1 MAKLVP
7 DGWRE
12 LDADG
17 AGAAAERERATL
29 TLLERALPDAYT
41 VYHGVHWT
49 RLDQGFSIYGDID
62 FVIVNAAGD
71 LLAIEQR
78 SGFLEEGAHGLVT
91 RHRGRD
97 RNVAVGIARSRHAL
111 QTRLAAR
118 LEARREVHGGE
129 RTHRQADVLPGIEY
143 LLYCPDHFVRN
154 AHTAGI
160 EPARIVDAAA
170 RDTLVARIQSILPR
184 GEHAARAAEVH
195 RFLRDE
201 IKLEADVSARLGLAR
216 ERVTRVAGGLAQ
228 WARSLE
234 FTPYRLRVVGT
245 AGSGKTQLALAE
257 YRAAIDAGR
266 RPLYVCFN
274 RPLADH
280 LARIAPDGG
289 LACTFH
295 HLCERVL
302 SEHGERADY
311 TRADAFD
318 AMIARAGELDVTATL
333 RFDTVI
339 VDEGQDFSPE
349 WATQLWRHAGDDARL
364 IWLEDPMQNL
374 YARAPIDLPGWV
386 TMRARSNF
394 RSPRPV
400 VRMLQTL
407 LESVSPG
414 AEHIEAASPFDADE
428 VEFLVH
434 DAAHPLTQRVKEAIR
449 LCFAAGFRTEDVAIV
464 SWRGREQSEL
474 LRHDRLGANA
484 LRSFTGQY
492 DLLGQPEYS
501 EGDVLIE
508 SVYRFKGQSA
518 PAVILAEV
526 DFETLDERALR
537 KLFVGA
543 TRAMMKLV
551 LVLSER
557 AGRQLAERLGRAGEG
572 P

>member
-1 MAKLVP
+1 MAKVIP

-12 LDADG
+12 LA
-17 AGAAAERERATL
+17 AGEAGGAAERELATL
-29 TLLERALPDAYT
+29 ALLERGLPAAYT

-49 RLDQGFSIYGDID
+49 RLDEGGFSIYGDID
-62 FVIVNAAGD
+62 FVVVNAAGE

-78 SGFLEEGAHGLVT
+78 SGFLEEGPHGLSS
-91 RHRGRD
+91 RRRGRD
-97 RNVAVGIARSRHAL
+97 RNVAVGIARSRTAL
-111 QTRLAAR
+111 QARLAAR
-118 LEARREVHGGE
+118 LGGPAP
-129 RTHRQADVLPGIEY
+129 RIEY
-143 LLYCPDHFVRN
+143 LLYCPDYFVRQ

-160 EPARIVDAAA
+160 EPERIVDAAV
-170 RDTLVARIQSILPR
+170 RDQLIPRIRAILPP
-184 GEHAARAAEVH
+184 GEHSGHAPEVH

-201 IKLEADVSARLGLAR
+201 IKLEPDVAARLGIAR
-216 ERVTRVAGGLAQ
+216 ERITRVAGGLSQ
-228 WARSLE
+228 WARALD
-234 FTPYRLRVVGT
+234 FDPYRLRVVGT

-257 YRAAIDAGR
+257 YSAAIAAGR

-280 LARIAPDGG
+280 LAHIAPEGG

-302 SEHGERADY
+302 AAHGERPDY
-311 TRADAFD
+311 AKPDAFD
-318 AMIARAGELDVTATL
+318 ALIARAGELDVPDDL
-333 RFDTVI
+333 RFDSII
-339 VDEGQDFSPE
+339 VDEGQDFSAD
-349 WATQLWRHAGDDARL
+349 WAQQLWRHADDDARR

-374 YARAPIDLPGWV
+374 YARPPIELPGWV
-386 TMRARSNF
+386 TLRAHSNF

-400 VRMLQTL
+400 VRMLQAL
-407 LESVSPG
+407 LPA
-414 AEHIEAASPFDADE
+414 AEHIEAASPFEADE
-428 VEFLVH
+428 VELLSY
-434 DAAHPLTQRVKEAIR
+434 DAAHPLTTRVKEAIR
-449 LCFAAGFRTEDVAIV
+449 LCFAAGFHAQDVAII

-501 EGDVLIE
+501 GGEVLIE

-518 PAVILAEV
+518 PAVILAEI
-526 DFETLDERALR
+526 DFETLDERTLR

-551 LVLSER
+551 LVASER
-557 AGRQLAERLGRAGEG
+557 AAAQLRDKLGAH

>member
-1 MAKLVP
+1 MAKVIP

-12 LDADG
+12 LA
-17 AGAAAERERATL
+17 AGEAGGAAERELATL
-29 TLLERALPDAYT
+29 ALLERGLPAAYT

-49 RLDQGFSIYGDID
+49 RLDEGGFSIYGDID
-62 FVIVNAAGD
+62 FVVVNAAGE

-78 SGFLEEGAHGLVT
+78 SGFLEEGPHGLSS
-91 RHRGRD
+91 RRRGRD
-97 RNVAVGIARSRHAL
+97 RNVAVGIARSRTAL
-111 QTRLAAR
+111 QARLAAR
-118 LEARREVHGGE
+118 LGGPAP
-129 RTHRQADVLPGIEY
+129 RIEY
-143 LLYCPDHFVRN
+143 LLYCPDYFVRQ

-160 EPARIVDAAA
+160 EPERIVDAAV
-170 RDTLVARIQSILPR
+170 RDQLIPRIRAILPP
-184 GEHAARAAEVH
+184 GEHSGHAPEVH

-201 IKLEADVSARLGLAR
+201 IKLEPDVAARLGIAR
-216 ERVTRVAGGLAQ
+216 ERITRVAGGLSQ
-228 WARSLE
+228 WARALD
-234 FTPYRLRVVGT
+234 FDPYRLRVVGT

-257 YRAAIDAGR
+257 YSAAIAAGR

-280 LARIAPDGG
+280 LAHIAPEGG
-289 LACTFH
+289 MACTFH

-302 SEHGERADY
+302 AAHGERPDY
-311 TRADAFD
+311 AKPDAFD
-318 AMIARAGELDVTATL
+318 ALIARAGELEVPDDL
-333 RFDTVI
+333 RFDSII
-339 VDEGQDFSPE
+339 VDEGQDFSAD
-349 WATQLWRHAGDDARL
+349 WAQQLWRHADDDARR

-374 YARAPIDLPGWV
+374 YARPPIELPGWV
-386 TMRARSNF
+386 TLRAHSNF

-400 VRMLQTL
+400 VRMLQAL
-407 LESVSPG
+407 LPA
-414 AEHIEAASPFDADE
+414 AEHIEAASPFEADE
-428 VEFLVH
+428 VELLSY
-434 DAAHPLTQRVKEAIR
+434 DAAHPLTTRVKEAIR
-449 LCFAAGFRTEDVAIV
+449 LCFAAGFHAQDVAII

-501 EGDVLIE
+501 GGEVLIE

-518 PAVILAEV
+518 PAVILAEI
-526 DFETLDERALR
+526 DFETLDERTLR

-551 LVLSER
+551 LVASER
-557 AGRQLAERLGRAGEG
+557 AAAQLRDKLAAH

>member
-1 MAKLVP
+1 MAKVIP

-12 LDADG
+12 LA
-17 AGAAAERERATL
+17 AGEAGGAAERELATL
-29 TLLERALPDAYT
+29 ALLERGLPAAYT

-49 RLDQGFSIYGDID
+49 RLDEGGFSIYGDID
-62 FVIVNAAGD
+62 FVVVNAAGE

-78 SGFLEEGAHGLVT
+78 SGFLEEGPHGLSS
-91 RHRGRD
+91 RRRGRD
-97 RNVAVGIARSRHAL
+97 RNVAVGIARSRTAL
-111 QTRLAAR
+111 QARLAAR
-118 LEARREVHGGE
+118 LGGPAP
-129 RTHRQADVLPGIEY
+129 RIEY
-143 LLYCPDHFVRN
+143 LLYCPDYFVRQ

-160 EPARIVDAAA
+160 EPERIVDAAV
-170 RDTLVARIQSILPR
+170 RDQLIPRIRAILPP
-184 GEHAARAAEVH
+184 GEHSGHAPEVH

-201 IKLEADVSARLGLAR
+201 IKLEPDVAARLGIAR
-216 ERVTRVAGGLAQ
+216 ERITRVAGGLSQ
-228 WARSLE
+228 WARALD
-234 FTPYRLRVVGT
+234 FDPYRLRVVGT

-257 YRAAIDAGR
+257 YSAAIAAGR

-280 LARIAPDGG
+280 LAHIAPEGG
-289 LACTFH
+289 MACTFH

-302 SEHGERADY
+302 AAHGERPDY
-311 TRADAFD
+311 AKPDAFD
-318 AMIARAGELDVTATL
+318 ALIARAGELDVPDDL
-333 RFDTVI
+333 RFDSII
-339 VDEGQDFSPE
+339 VDEGQDFSAD
-349 WATQLWRHAGDDARL
+349 WAQQLWRHADDDARR

-374 YARAPIDLPGWV
+374 YARPPIELPGWV
-386 TMRARSNF
+386 TLRAHSNF

-400 VRMLQTL
+400 VRMLQAL
-407 LESVSPG
+407 LPA
-414 AEHIEAASPFDADE
+414 AEHIEAASPFEADE
-428 VEFLVH
+428 VELLSY
-434 DAAHPLTQRVKEAIR
+434 DAAHPLTTRVKEAIR
-449 LCFAAGFRTEDVAIV
+449 LCFAAGFHAQDVAII

-501 EGDVLIE
+501 GGEVLIE

-518 PAVILAEV
+518 PAVILAEI
-526 DFETLDERALR
+526 DFETLDERTLR

-551 LVLSER
+551 LVASER
-557 AGRQLAERLGRAGEG
+557 AAAQLRDKLGAH

>member
-1 MAKLVP
+1 MAKVIP

-12 LDADG
+12 LA
-17 AGAAAERERATL
+17 AGEAGGAAERELATL
-29 TLLERALPDAYT
+29 ALLERGLPAAYT

-49 RLDQGFSIYGDID
+49 RLDEGGFSIYGDID
-62 FVIVNAAGD
+62 FVVVNAAGE

-78 SGFLEEGAHGLVT
+78 SGFLEEGPHGLSS
-91 RHRGRD
+91 RWRGRD
-97 RNVAVGIARSRHAL
+97 RNVAVGIARSRTAL
-111 QTRLAAR
+111 QARLAAR
-118 LEARREVHGGE
+118 LGGPVP
-129 RTHRQADVLPGIEY
+129 RIEY
-143 LLYCPDHFVRN
+143 LLYCPDYFVRQ

-160 EPARIVDAAA
+160 EPERIVDAAV
-170 RDTLVARIQSILPR
+170 RDQLIPRIRAILPP
-184 GEHAARAAEVH
+184 GEHSGHAPEVH

-201 IKLEADVSARLGLAR
+201 IKLEPDVAARLGIAR
-216 ERVTRVAGGLAQ
+216 ERITRVAGGLSQ
-228 WARSLE
+228 WARALD
-234 FTPYRLRVVGT
+234 FDPYRLRVVGT

-257 YRAAIDAGR
+257 YSAAIAAGR

-280 LARIAPDGG
+280 LAHIAPEGG

-302 SEHGERADY
+302 AAHGERPDY
-311 TRADAFD
+311 AKPDAFD
-318 AMIARAGELDVTATL
+318 ALIARAGELEVPDDL
-333 RFDTVI
+333 RFDSII
-339 VDEGQDFSPE
+339 VDEGQDFSAD
-349 WATQLWRHAGDDARL
+349 WAQQLWRHADDDARR

-374 YARAPIDLPGWV
+374 YARPPIELPGWV
-386 TMRARSNF
+386 TLRAHSNF

-400 VRMLQTL
+400 VRMLQAL
-407 LESVSPG
+407 LPA
-414 AEHIEAASPFDADE
+414 AEHIEAASPFEADE
-428 VEFLVH
+428 VELLAY
-434 DAAHPLTQRVKEAIR
+434 DTAHPLTTRVKEAIR
-449 LCFAAGFRTEDVAIV
+449 LCFAAGFHAQDVAII

-501 EGDVLIE
+501 GGEVLIE

-518 PAVILAEV
+518 PAVILAEI
-526 DFETLDERALR
+526 DFETLDERTLR

-551 LVLSER
+551 LVASER
-557 AGRQLAERLGRAGEG
+557 AAAQLRDKLGAH

>member
-1 MAKLVP
+1 MAKVVP

-12 LDADG
+12 FDAGD
-17 AGAAAERERATL
+17 ASAAAERERATL
-29 TLLERALPDAYT
+29 TLLERALPAAYT

-71 LLAIEQR
+71 MLAIEQR
-78 SGFLEEGAHGLVT
+78 SGFLEEGPHGLVT

-111 QTRLAAR
+111 QSRLAAR
-118 LEARREVHGGE
+118 LAGAPGGG
-129 RTHRQADVLPGIEY
+129 VPGLEY
-143 LLYCPDHFVRN
+143 LLYCPDHFVRQP
-154 AHTAGI
+154 HTAGI
-160 EPARIVDAAA
+160 EPDRIVDAAT
-170 RDTLVARIQSILPR
+170 RDRLVPRILAILPP
-184 GEHAARAAEVH
+184 GEHGARAAEVH

-216 ERVTRVAGGLAQ
+216 ERVTRVAGGLTQ
-228 WARSLE
+228 WARALDFS
-234 FTPYRLRVVGT
+234 PYRLRVVGT

-257 YRAAIDAGR
+257 YRASIEAGR

-280 LARIAPDGG
+280 LARIAPEGG

-302 SEHGERADY
+302 SEYGERPDY
-311 TRADAFD
+311 AMPDAFD
-318 AMIARAGELDVTATL
+318 AMIARAAELDIPAAL
-333 RFDTVI
+333 RFDTLI
-339 VDEGQDFSPE
+339 VDEGQDFSPA
-349 WATQLWRHAGDDARL
+349 WAEQLWRHARDDARL

-374 YARAPIDLPGWV
+374 YGRAPIELPGWV
-386 TMRARSNF
+386 TLHARSNF

-400 VRMLQTL
+400 VRMLQSL
-407 LESVSPG
+407 LEGVMPG

-428 VEFLVH
+428 VELLVY
-434 DAAHPLTQRVKEAIR
+434 DGAHPLTHRVKEAIR

-464 SWRGREQSEL
+464 SWRGRDQSEL

-501 EGDVLIE
+501 AGDVLIE

-518 PAVILAEV
+518 PAVILAEI

-557 AGRQLAERLGRAGEG
+557 AERQLRARLGGH
-572 P
+572 

>member
-1 MAKLVP
+1 MAKVIP

-12 LDADG
+12 LA
-17 AGAAAERERATL
+17 AGEAGGAAERELATL
-29 TLLERALPDAYT
+29 ALLERGLPAAYT

-49 RLDQGFSIYGDID
+49 RLDEGGFSIYGDID
-62 FVIVNAAGD
+62 FVVVNAAGE

-78 SGFLEEGAHGLVT
+78 SGFLEEGPHGLSS
-91 RHRGRD
+91 RRRGRD
-97 RNVAVGIARSRHAL
+97 RNVAVGIARSRTAL
-111 QTRLAAR
+111 QARLAAR
-118 LEARREVHGGE
+118 LGGPAP
-129 RTHRQADVLPGIEY
+129 RIEY
-143 LLYCPDHFVRN
+143 LLYCPDYFVRQ

-160 EPARIVDAAA
+160 EPERIVDAAV
-170 RDTLVARIQSILPR
+170 RDQLIPRIRAILPP
-184 GEHAARAAEVH
+184 GEHSGHAPEVH

-201 IKLEADVSARLGLAR
+201 IKLEPDVAARLGIAR
-216 ERVTRVAGGLAQ
+216 ERITRVAGGLSQ
-228 WARSLE
+228 WARALD
-234 FTPYRLRVVGT
+234 FDPYRLRVVGT

-257 YRAAIDAGR
+257 YSAAIAAGR

-280 LARIAPDGG
+280 LAHIAPEGG
-289 LACTFH
+289 MACTFH

-302 SEHGERADY
+302 AAHGERPDY
-311 TRADAFD
+311 AKPDAFD
-318 AMIARAGELDVTATL
+318 ALIARAGELDVPDDL
-333 RFDTVI
+333 RFDSII
-339 VDEGQDFSPE
+339 VDEGQDFSAD
-349 WATQLWRHAGDDARL
+349 WAQQLWRHADDDARR

-374 YARAPIDLPGWV
+374 YARPPIELPGWV
-386 TMRARSNF
+386 TLRAHSNF

-400 VRMLQTL
+400 VRMLQAL
-407 LESVSPG
+407 LPA
-414 AEHIEAASPFDADE
+414 AEHIEAASPFEADE
-428 VEFLVH
+428 VELLSY
-434 DAAHPLTQRVKEAIR
+434 DAAHPLTTRVKEAIR
-449 LCFAAGFRTEDVAIV
+449 LCFAAGFHAQDVAII

-501 EGDVLIE
+501 GGEVLIE

-518 PAVILAEV
+518 PAVILAEI
-526 DFETLDERALR
+526 DFETLDERTLR

-551 LVLSER
+551 LVASER
-557 AGRQLAERLGRAGEG
+557 AAAQLRDKLAAH

>member
-1 MAKLVP
+1 MAKVVP

-12 LDADG
+12 FDAGD
-17 AGAAAERERATL
+17 ASAAAERELATL
-29 TLLERALPDAYT
+29 ALLERALPAAYT

-71 LLAIEQR
+71 MLAIEQR
-78 SGFLEEGAHGLVT
+78 SGFLEEGPHGLVT

-118 LEARREVHGGE
+118 LATAPGGS
-129 RTHRQADVLPGIEY
+129 VPGLEY
-143 LLYCPDHFVRN
+143 LLYCPDHFVRQP
-154 AHTAGI
+154 HTAGI
-160 EPARIVDAAA
+160 EPDRIVDAAT
-170 RDTLVARIQSILPR
+170 RDRLVPRIQAILPP
-184 GEHAARAAEVH
+184 GEHGARAAEVH

-216 ERVTRVAGGLAQ
+216 ERVTRVAGGLTQ
-228 WARSLE
+228 WARALDFS
-234 FTPYRLRVVGT
+234 PYRLRVVGT

-257 YRAAIDAGR
+257 YRASIEAGR

-280 LARIAPDGG
+280 LARIAPEGG

-302 SEHGERADY
+302 SEHGERPDY
-311 TRADAFD
+311 AMPDAFD
-318 AMIARAGELDVTATL
+318 AMIARAAELDIPAAL

-339 VDEGQDFSPE
+339 VDEGQDFSAA
-349 WATQLWRHAGDDARL
+349 WAAQLWRHARDDARL

-374 YARAPIDLPGWV
+374 YARAPIELPGWV
-386 TMRARSNF
+386 TLHARSNF

-400 VRMLQTL
+400 VRMLQSL
-407 LESVSPG
+407 LEGVMPG

-428 VEFLVH
+428 VELLVY

-464 SWRGREQSEL
+464 SWRGRDQSEL

-501 EGDVLIE
+501 AGDVLIE

-518 PAVILAEV
+518 PAVILAEI

-557 AGRQLAERLGRAGEG
+557 AERQLRARLGGH
-572 P
+572 

>member
-1 MAKLVP
+1 VAKVIP

-12 LDADG
+12 LA
-17 AGAAAERERATL
+17 AGEAGGAAERELATL
-29 TLLERALPDAYT
+29 ALLERGLPAAYT

-49 RLDQGFSIYGDID
+49 RLDEGGFSIYGDID
-62 FVIVNAAGD
+62 FVVVNAAGE

-78 SGFLEEGAHGLVT
+78 SGFLEEGPHGLSS
-91 RHRGRD
+91 RRRGRD
-97 RNVAVGIARSRHAL
+97 RNVAVGIARSRTAL
-111 QTRLAAR
+111 QARLAAR
-118 LEARREVHGGE
+118 LGGPAP
-129 RTHRQADVLPGIEY
+129 RIEY
-143 LLYCPDHFVRN
+143 LLYCPDYFVRQ

-160 EPARIVDAAA
+160 EPERIVDAAA
-170 RDTLVARIQSILPR
+170 RDQLIPRIRAILPP
-184 GEHAARAAEVH
+184 GEHSGHAPEVH

-201 IKLEADVSARLGLAR
+201 IKLEPDVAARLGIAR
-216 ERVTRVAGGLAQ
+216 ERITRVAGGLSQ
-228 WARSLE
+228 WARALD
-234 FTPYRLRVVGT
+234 FDPYRLRVVGT

-257 YRAAIDAGR
+257 YSAAIAEGR

-280 LARIAPDGG
+280 LAHIAPEGG

-302 SEHGERADY
+302 AAHGERPDY
-311 TRADAFD
+311 AKPDAFD
-318 AMIARAGELDVTATL
+318 ALIARAGELEVPDDL
-333 RFDTVI
+333 RFDSII
-339 VDEGQDFSPE
+339 VDEGQDFSAD
-349 WATQLWRHAGDDARL
+349 WAQQLWRHADDDARR

-374 YARAPIDLPGWV
+374 YARPPIELPGWV
-386 TMRARSNF
+386 TLRAHSNF

-400 VRMLQTL
+400 VRMLQAL
-407 LESVSPG
+407 LPA
-414 AEHIEAASPFDADE
+414 AEHIEAASPFEADE
-428 VEFLVH
+428 VELLSY
-434 DAAHPLTQRVKEAIR
+434 DAAHPLTTRVKEAIR
-449 LCFAAGFRTEDVAIV
+449 LCFAAGFHAQDVAII

-501 EGDVLIE
+501 GGEVLIE

-518 PAVILAEV
+518 PAVILAEI
-526 DFETLDERALR
+526 DFETLDERTLR

-551 LVLSER
+551 LVASER
-557 AGRQLAERLGRAGEG
+557 AAAQLRDKLAAH

>member
-1 MAKLVP
+1 MAKVVP

-12 LDADG
+12 FDAGD
-17 AGAAAERERATL
+17 ASAAAERERATL
-29 TLLERALPDAYT
+29 TLFERALPAAYT

-71 LLAIEQR
+71 MLAIEQR
-78 SGFLEEGAHGLVT
+78 SGFLEEGPHGLVT

-111 QTRLAAR
+111 QSRLAAR
-118 LEARREVHGGE
+118 LAGAPGGG
-129 RTHRQADVLPGIEY
+129 APGLEY
-143 LLYCPDHFVRN
+143 LLYCPDHFVRQP
-154 AHTAGI
+154 HTAGI
-160 EPARIVDAAA
+160 EPDRIVDAAT
-170 RDTLVARIQSILPR
+170 RDRLVPRILAILPP
-184 GEHAARAAEVH
+184 GEHGARAAEVH

-216 ERVTRVAGGLAQ
+216 ERVTRVAGGLTQ
-228 WARSLE
+228 WARALDFS
-234 FTPYRLRVVGT
+234 PYRLRVVGT

-257 YRAAIDAGR
+257 YRASIEAGH

-280 LARIAPDGG
+280 LARIAPEGG

-302 SEHGERADY
+302 SEHGERPDY
-311 TRADAFD
+311 AMPDAFD
-318 AMIARAGELDVTATL
+318 AMIARAAELDIPAAL

-339 VDEGQDFSPE
+339 VDEGQDFSPA
-349 WATQLWRHAGDDARL
+349 WAAQLWRHAGEDARL

-374 YARAPIDLPGWV
+374 YARTPIELPGWV
-386 TMRARSNF
+386 TLHARSNF

-400 VRMLQTL
+400 VRMLQSL
-407 LESVSPG
+407 LEGVMPG

-428 VEFLVH
+428 VELLVY

-464 SWRGREQSEL
+464 SWRGRDQSEL

-501 EGDVLIE
+501 AGDVLIE

-518 PAVILAEV
+518 PAVILAEI

-557 AGRQLAERLGRAGEG
+557 AERQLRARLGGH
-572 P
+572 

>member
-1 MAKLVP
+1 MAKVIP

-12 LDADG
+12 LA
-17 AGAAAERERATL
+17 AGEAGGAAERELATL
-29 TLLERALPDAYT
+29 ALLERGLPAAYT

-49 RLDQGFSIYGDID
+49 RLDEGGFSIYGDID
-62 FVIVNAAGD
+62 FVVVNAAGE

-78 SGFLEEGAHGLVT
+78 SGFLEEGPHGLSS
-91 RHRGRD
+91 RRRGRD
-97 RNVAVGIARSRHAL
+97 RNVAVGIARSRTAL
-111 QTRLAAR
+111 QARLAAR
-118 LEARREVHGGE
+118 LGGPAP
-129 RTHRQADVLPGIEY
+129 RIEY
-143 LLYCPDHFVRN
+143 LLYCPDYFVRQ

-160 EPARIVDAAA
+160 EPERIVDAAV
-170 RDTLVARIQSILPR
+170 RDQLIPRIRAILPP
-184 GEHAARAAEVH
+184 GEHSGHAPEVH

-201 IKLEADVSARLGLAR
+201 IKLEPDVAARLGIAR
-216 ERVTRVAGGLAQ
+216 ERITRVAGGLSQ
-228 WARSLE
+228 WARALD
-234 FTPYRLRVVGT
+234 FDPYRLRVVGT

-257 YRAAIDAGR
+257 YSAAIAAGR

-280 LARIAPDGG
+280 LAHIAPEGG
-289 LACTFH
+289 MACTFH

-302 SEHGERADY
+302 AAHGERPDY
-311 TRADAFD
+311 AKPDAFD
-318 AMIARAGELDVTATL
+318 ALIARAGELEVPDDL
-333 RFDTVI
+333 RFDSII
-339 VDEGQDFSPE
+339 VDEGQDFSAD
-349 WATQLWRHAGDDARL
+349 WAQQLWRHADDDARR

-374 YARAPIDLPGWV
+374 YARPPIELPGWV
-386 TMRARSNF
+386 TLRAHSNF

-400 VRMLQTL
+400 VRMLQAL
-407 LESVSPG
+407 LPA
-414 AEHIEAASPFDADE
+414 AEHIEAASPFEADE
-428 VEFLVH
+428 VELLSY
-434 DAAHPLTQRVKEAIR
+434 DAAHPLTTRVKEAIR
-449 LCFAAGFRTEDVAIV
+449 LCFAAGFHAQDVAII

-501 EGDVLIE
+501 GGEVLIE

-518 PAVILAEV
+518 PAVILAEI
-526 DFETLDERALR
+526 DFETLDERTLR

-551 LVLSER
+551 LVASER
-557 AGRQLAERLGRAGEG
+557 AAAQLRDKLGAH

>member
-1 MAKLVP
+1 MAKVIP

-12 LDADG
+12 LA
-17 AGAAAERERATL
+17 AGEAGGAAERELATL
-29 TLLERALPDAYT
+29 ALLERGLPAAYT

-49 RLDQGFSIYGDID
+49 RLDEGGFSIYGDID
-62 FVIVNAAGD
+62 FVVVSAAGE

-78 SGFLEEGAHGLVT
+78 SGFLEEGPQGLSS
-91 RHRGRD
+91 RRRGRD
-97 RNVAVGIARSRHAL
+97 RNVAVGIARSRTAL
-111 QTRLAAR
+111 QARLAAR
-118 LEARREVHGGE
+118 LGGPAP
-129 RTHRQADVLPGIEY
+129 RIEY
-143 LLYCPDHFVRN
+143 LLYCPDYFVRQ

-160 EPARIVDAAA
+160 EPERIVDAAV
-170 RDTLVARIQSILPR
+170 RDQLIPRIRAILPP
-184 GEHAARAAEVH
+184 GEHSGHAPEVH

-201 IKLEADVSARLGLAR
+201 IKLEPDVAARLGIAR
-216 ERVTRVAGGLAQ
+216 ERITRVAGGLSQ
-228 WARSLE
+228 WARALD
-234 FTPYRLRVVGT
+234 FDPYRLRVVGT

-257 YRAAIDAGR
+257 YSAAIAAGR

-280 LARIAPDGG
+280 LAHIAPEGG

-302 SEHGERADY
+302 AAHGERPDY
-311 TRADAFD
+311 AKPDAFD
-318 AMIARAGELDVTATL
+318 ALIARAGELEVPDDL
-333 RFDTVI
+333 RFDSII
-339 VDEGQDFSPE
+339 VDEGQDFSAD
-349 WATQLWRHAGDDARL
+349 WAQLLWRHADDDARR

-374 YARAPIDLPGWV
+374 YARPPIELPGWV
-386 TMRARSNF
+386 TLRAHSNF

-400 VRMLQTL
+400 VRMLQAL
-407 LESVSPG
+407 LPA

-428 VEFLVH
+428 VELLAY
-434 DAAHPLTQRVKEAIR
+434 DTAHPLTTRVKEAIR
-449 LCFAAGFRTEDVAIV
+449 LCFAAGFHAQDVAII

-501 EGDVLIE
+501 GGEVLIE

-518 PAVILAEV
+518 PAVILAEI
-526 DFETLDERALR
+526 DFETLDERTLR

-551 LVLSER
+551 LVASER
-557 AGRQLAERLGRAGEG
+557 AAAQLRDKLGAH

>member
-1 MAKLVP
+1 VAKVVP

-12 LDADG
+12 LEAGGAGDATRT
-17 AGAAAERERATL
+17 GAAAERERATL
-29 TLLERALPDAYT
+29 ALFERALSAAYT

-78 SGFLEEGAHGLVT
+78 SGYLEESPHGLLT
-91 RHRGRD
+91 RHRGRG
-97 RNVAVGIARSRHAL
+97 RNVAVGIARARHAL

-118 LEARREVHGGE
+118 LGG
-129 RTHRQADVLPGIEY
+129 ADAVVPGAVTGAPPSIEY
-143 LLYCPDHFVRN
+143 LLYCPDHFVRQ

-160 EPARIVDAAA
+160 EPERIVDAAQ
-170 RDTLVARIQSILPR
+170 RDTLVARIQSILPP
-184 GEHAARAAEVH
+184 GEHVARAAEVH

-201 IKLEADVSARLGLAR
+201 IKLEADVSARLGMAR
-216 ERVTRVAGGLAQ
+216 ERVTRVAGGLTQ
-228 WARSLE
+228 WARALE
-234 FTPYRLRVVGT
+234 FSPYRLRVVGT

-257 YRAAIDAGR
+257 YRAAVEAGQ

-280 LARIAPDGG
+280 LARIAPEGG

-295 HLCERVL
+295 HLCECVL
-302 SEHGERADY
+302 AEHGERPDY
-311 TRADAFD
+311 ARQDAFD
-318 AMIARAGELDVTATL
+318 ALIARAAGLDVTDAL

-339 VDEGQDFSPE
+339 VDEGQDFSAD
-349 WATQLWRHAGDDARL
+349 WAAQLWRHAAGDARL

-374 YARAPIDLPGWV
+374 YGRAPVELTGWV
-386 TMRARSNF
+386 TLRARSNF

-407 LESVSPG
+407 LPE
-414 AEHIEAASPFDADE
+414 AEHIEAASPFEADP
-428 VEFLVH
+428 VELLVH

-449 LCFAAGFRTEDVAIV
+449 LCFGAGFRAEDVAIV
-464 SWRGREQSEL
+464 SWRGREQSAL
-474 LRHDRLGANA
+474 LRHDRLGTNA

-492 DLLGQPEYS
+492 DLLGQPAYS

-518 PAVILAEV
+518 PAVILAEI
-526 DFETLDERALR
+526 DFDTLDERALR

-551 LVLSER
+551 LVASER
-557 AGRQLAERLGRAGEG
+557 AGHVLRAHLEG
-572 P
+572 D

>member
-1 MAKLVP
+1 MAKVVP

-12 LDADG
+12 MDGGNDAGD
-17 AGAAAERERATL
+17 AIRPGAAAERERATL
-29 TLLERALPDAYT
+29 ALLERALPAAYT

-62 FVIVNAAGD
+62 FVIVNAAGN

-78 SGFLEEGAHGLVT
+78 SGYLEEGQHGLLT

-111 QTRLAAR
+111 HTRLASR
-118 LEARREVHGGE
+118 LGG
-129 RTHRQADVLPGIEY
+129 ADATLPSLEY
-143 LLYCPDHFVRN
+143 LLYCPDHFVRQ

-160 EPARIVDAAA
+160 EPERIVDAAL
-170 RDTLVARIQSILPR
+170 RDTLAARIQSILPP
-184 GEHAARAAEVH
+184 GEHGARAAEVH

-201 IKLEADVSARLGLAR
+201 IKLEADVSARMGIAR
-216 ERVTRVAGGLAQ
+216 ERVTRVAGGLSQ
-228 WARSLE
+228 WARALD

-257 YRAAIDAGR
+257 YRAAVEAGL

-280 LARIAPDGG
+280 LARIAPEGG

-302 SEHGERADY
+302 AEHGERPDY
-311 TRADAFD
+311 ARPDAFD
-318 AMIARAGELDVTATL
+318 ALIARAGELDVPDAL

-339 VDEGQDFSPE
+339 VDEGQDFSTD
-349 WATQLWRHAGDDARL
+349 WATRLWRHAADEARL

-374 YARAPIDLPGWV
+374 YGRTPIDLPGWV
-386 TMRARSNF
+386 TLRARSNF

-400 VRMLQTL
+400 VHMLQTL
-407 LESVSPG
+407 LQDVLPE
-414 AEHIEAASPFDADE
+414 AAQIEAASPFDADD
-428 VEFLVH
+428 VERLVY
-434 DAAHPLTQRVKEAIR
+434 DAEHPLTQRVKEAIR

-526 DFETLDERALR
+526 DFDALDERTLR

-551 LVLSER
+551 LVVSER
-557 AGRQLAERLGRAGEG
+557 AGRTLDERLGRG
-572 P
+572 

>member
-1 MAKLVP
+1 MAKVIP

-12 LDADG
+12 LA
-17 AGAAAERERATL
+17 AGEAGGAAERELATL
-29 TLLERALPDAYT
+29 ALLERGLPAAYT

-49 RLDQGFSIYGDID
+49 RLDEGGFSIYGDID
-62 FVIVNAAGD
+62 FVVVNAAGE

-78 SGFLEEGAHGLVT
+78 SGFLEEGPHGLSS
-91 RHRGRD
+91 RRRGRD
-97 RNVAVGIARSRHAL
+97 RNVAVGIARSRTAL
-111 QTRLAAR
+111 QARLAAR
-118 LEARREVHGGE
+118 LGGPAP
-129 RTHRQADVLPGIEY
+129 RIEY
-143 LLYCPDHFVRN
+143 LLYCPDYFVRQ

-160 EPARIVDAAA
+160 EPERIVDAAV
-170 RDTLVARIQSILPR
+170 RDQLIPRIRAILPP
-184 GEHAARAAEVH
+184 GEHSGHAPEVH

-201 IKLEADVSARLGLAR
+201 IKLEPDVAARLGIAR
-216 ERVTRVAGGLAQ
+216 ERITRVAGGLSQ
-228 WARSLE
+228 WARALD
-234 FTPYRLRVVGT
+234 FDPYRLRVVGT

-257 YRAAIDAGR
+257 YSAAIAAGR

-280 LARIAPDGG
+280 LAHIAPEGG
-289 LACTFH
+289 MACTFH

-302 SEHGERADY
+302 AAHGERPDY
-311 TRADAFD
+311 AKPDAFD
-318 AMIARAGELDVTATL
+318 ALIARAGELDVPDDL
-333 RFDTVI
+333 RFDSII
-339 VDEGQDFSPE
+339 VDEGQDFSAD
-349 WATQLWRHAGDDARL
+349 WAQQLWRHADDDARR

-374 YARAPIDLPGWV
+374 YARPPIELPGWV
-386 TMRARSNF
+386 TLRAHSNF

-400 VRMLQTL
+400 VRMLQAL
-407 LESVSPG
+407 LPA
-414 AEHIEAASPFDADE
+414 AEHIEAASPFEADE
-428 VEFLVH
+428 VELLSY
-434 DAAHPLTQRVKEAIR
+434 DAAHPLTTRVKEAIR
-449 LCFAAGFRTEDVAIV
+449 LCFAAGFHAQDVAII

-501 EGDVLIE
+501 GGEVLIE

-518 PAVILAEV
+518 PAVVLAEI
-526 DFETLDERALR
+526 DFETLDERTLR

-551 LVLSER
+551 LVASER
-557 AGRQLAERLGRAGEG
+557 AAAQLRDKLAAH

>member
-1 MAKLVP
+1 MAKVIP

-12 LDADG
+12 LA
-17 AGAAAERERATL
+17 AGEAGGAAERELATL
-29 TLLERALPDAYT
+29 ALLERGLPAAYT

-49 RLDQGFSIYGDID
+49 RLDEGGFSIYGDID
-62 FVIVNAAGD
+62 FVVVNAAGE

-78 SGFLEEGAHGLVT
+78 SGFLEEGPHGLSS
-91 RHRGRD
+91 RRRGRD
-97 RNVAVGIARSRHAL
+97 RNVAVGIARSRTAL
-111 QTRLAAR
+111 QARLAAR
-118 LEARREVHGGE
+118 LGGPAP
-129 RTHRQADVLPGIEY
+129 RIEY
-143 LLYCPDHFVRN
+143 LLYCPDYFVRQ

-160 EPARIVDAAA
+160 EPERIVDAAV
-170 RDTLVARIQSILPR
+170 RDQLIPRIRAILPP
-184 GEHAARAAEVH
+184 GEHSGHAPEVH

-201 IKLEADVSARLGLAR
+201 IKLEPDVAARLGIAR
-216 ERVTRVAGGLAQ
+216 ERITRVAGGLSQ
-228 WARSLE
+228 WARALD
-234 FTPYRLRVVGT
+234 FDPYRLRVVGT

-257 YRAAIDAGR
+257 YSAAIAEGR

-280 LARIAPDGG
+280 LAHIAPEGG
-289 LACTFH
+289 MACTFH

-302 SEHGERADY
+302 AAHGERPDY
-311 TRADAFD
+311 AKPDAFD
-318 AMIARAGELDVTATL
+318 ALIARAGELDVPDDL
-333 RFDTVI
+333 RFDSII
-339 VDEGQDFSPE
+339 VDEGQDFSAD
-349 WATQLWRHAGDDARL
+349 WAQQLWRHADDDARR

-374 YARAPIDLPGWV
+374 YARPPIELPGWV
-386 TMRARSNF
+386 TLRAHSNF

-400 VRMLQTL
+400 VRMLQAL
-407 LESVSPG
+407 LPA
-414 AEHIEAASPFDADE
+414 AEHIEAASPFEADE
-428 VEFLVH
+428 VELLSY
-434 DAAHPLTQRVKEAIR
+434 DAAHPLTTRVKEAIR
-449 LCFAAGFRTEDVAIV
+449 LCFAAGFHAQDVAII

-501 EGDVLIE
+501 GGEVLIE

-518 PAVILAEV
+518 PAVILAEI
-526 DFETLDERALR
+526 DFETLDERTLR

-551 LVLSER
+551 LVASER
-557 AGRQLAERLGRAGEG
+557 AAAQLRDKLAAH

>member
-1 MAKLVP
+1 VAKVIP

-12 LDADG
+12 LA
-17 AGAAAERERATL
+17 AGEAGGAAERELATL
-29 TLLERALPDAYT
+29 ALLERGLPAAYT

-49 RLDQGFSIYGDID
+49 RLDEGGFSIYGDID
-62 FVIVNAAGD
+62 FVVVNAAGE

-78 SGFLEEGAHGLVT
+78 SGFLEEGPHGLSS
-91 RHRGRD
+91 RRRGRD
-97 RNVAVGIARSRHAL
+97 RNVAVGIARSRTAL
-111 QTRLAAR
+111 QARLAAR
-118 LEARREVHGGE
+118 LGGPAP
-129 RTHRQADVLPGIEY
+129 RIEY
-143 LLYCPDHFVRN
+143 LLYCPDYFVRQ

-160 EPARIVDAAA
+160 EPERIVDAAV
-170 RDTLVARIQSILPR
+170 RDQLIPRIRAILPP
-184 GEHAARAAEVH
+184 GEHSGHAPEVH

-201 IKLEADVSARLGLAR
+201 IKLEPDVAARLGIAR
-216 ERVTRVAGGLAQ
+216 ERITRVAGGLSQ
-228 WARSLE
+228 WARALD
-234 FTPYRLRVVGT
+234 FDPYRLRVVGT

-257 YRAAIDAGR
+257 YSAAIAAGR

-280 LARIAPDGG
+280 LAHIAPEGG
-289 LACTFH
+289 MACTFH

-302 SEHGERADY
+302 AAHGERPDY
-311 TRADAFD
+311 AKPDAFD
-318 AMIARAGELDVTATL
+318 ALIARAGELEVPDDL
-333 RFDTVI
+333 RFDSII
-339 VDEGQDFSPE
+339 VDEGQDFSAD
-349 WATQLWRHAGDDARL
+349 WAQQLWRHADEDARR

-374 YARAPIDLPGWV
+374 YARPPIELPGWV
-386 TMRARSNF
+386 TLRAHSNF

-400 VRMLQTL
+400 VRMLQAL
-407 LESVSPG
+407 LPA
-414 AEHIEAASPFDADE
+414 AEHIEAASPFEADE
-428 VEFLVH
+428 VELLSY
-434 DAAHPLTQRVKEAIR
+434 DAAHPLTTRVKEAIR
-449 LCFAAGFRTEDVAIV
+449 LCFAAGFQAQDVAII

-501 EGDVLIE
+501 GGEVLIE

-518 PAVILAEV
+518 PAVILAEI
-526 DFETLDERALR
+526 DFETLDERTLR

-551 LVLSER
+551 LVASER
-557 AGRQLAERLGRAGEG
+557 AAAQLRDKLGAH

>member
-1 MAKLVP
+1 VAKVIP

-12 LDADG
+12 LA
-17 AGAAAERERATL
+17 AGEAGGAAERELATL
-29 TLLERALPDAYT
+29 ALLERGLPAAYT

-49 RLDQGFSIYGDID
+49 RLDEGGFSIYGDID
-62 FVIVNAAGD
+62 FVVVNAAGE

-78 SGFLEEGAHGLVT
+78 SGFLEEGPHGLSS
-91 RHRGRD
+91 RRRGRD
-97 RNVAVGIARSRHAL
+97 RNVAVGIARSRTAL
-111 QTRLAAR
+111 QARLAAR
-118 LEARREVHGGE
+118 LGGPAP
-129 RTHRQADVLPGIEY
+129 RIEY
-143 LLYCPDHFVRN
+143 LLYCPDYFVRQ

-160 EPARIVDAAA
+160 EPERIVDAAV
-170 RDTLVARIQSILPR
+170 RDQLIPRIRAILPP
-184 GEHAARAAEVH
+184 GEHSGHAPEVH

-201 IKLEADVSARLGLAR
+201 IKLEPDVAARLGIAR
-216 ERVTRVAGGLAQ
+216 ERITRVAGGLSQ
-228 WARSLE
+228 WARALD
-234 FTPYRLRVVGT
+234 FDPYRLRVVGT

-257 YRAAIDAGR
+257 YSAAIAAGR

-280 LARIAPDGG
+280 LAHIAPEGG
-289 LACTFH
+289 MACTFH

-302 SEHGERADY
+302 AAHGERPDY
-311 TRADAFD
+311 AKPDAFD
-318 AMIARAGELDVTATL
+318 ALIARAGELEVPDDL
-333 RFDTVI
+333 RFDSII
-339 VDEGQDFSPE
+339 VDEGQDFSAD
-349 WATQLWRHAGDDARL
+349 WAQQLWRHADDDARR

-374 YARAPIDLPGWV
+374 YARPPIELPGWV
-386 TMRARSNF
+386 TLRAHSNF

-400 VRMLQTL
+400 VRMLQAL
-407 LESVSPG
+407 LPA
-414 AEHIEAASPFDADE
+414 AEHIEAASPFEADE
-428 VEFLVH
+428 VELLSY
-434 DAAHPLTQRVKEAIR
+434 DAAHPLTTRVKEAIR
-449 LCFAAGFRTEDVAIV
+449 LCFAAGFHAQDVAII

-501 EGDVLIE
+501 GGEVLIE

-518 PAVILAEV
+518 PAVILAEI
-526 DFETLDERALR
+526 DFETLDERTLR

-551 LVLSER
+551 LVASER
-557 AGRQLAERLGRAGEG
+557 AAAQLRDKLAAH

>member
-1 MAKLVP
+1 MAKVIP

-12 LDADG
+12 LA
-17 AGAAAERERATL
+17 AGEAGGAAERELATL
-29 TLLERALPDAYT
+29 ALLERGLPAAYT

-49 RLDQGFSIYGDID
+49 RLDEGGFSIYGDID
-62 FVIVNAAGD
+62 FVVVNAAGE

-78 SGFLEEGAHGLVT
+78 SGFLEEGPHGLSS
-91 RHRGRD
+91 RRRGRD
-97 RNVAVGIARSRHAL
+97 RNVAVGIARSRTAL
-111 QTRLAAR
+111 QARLAAR
-118 LEARREVHGGE
+118 LGGPAP
-129 RTHRQADVLPGIEY
+129 RIEY
-143 LLYCPDHFVRN
+143 LLYCPDYFVRQ

-160 EPARIVDAAA
+160 EPERIVDAAV
-170 RDTLVARIQSILPR
+170 RDQLIPRIRAILPP
-184 GEHAARAAEVH
+184 GEHSGHAPEVH

-201 IKLEADVSARLGLAR
+201 IKLEPDVAARLGIAR
-216 ERVTRVAGGLAQ
+216 ERITRVAGGLSQ
-228 WARSLE
+228 WARALD
-234 FTPYRLRVVGT
+234 FDPYRLRVIGT

-257 YRAAIDAGR
+257 YSAAVAEGR

-280 LARIAPDGG
+280 LAHIAPEGG
-289 LACTFH
+289 MACTFH

-302 SEHGERADY
+302 AAHGERPDY
-311 TRADAFD
+311 AKPDAFD
-318 AMIARAGELDVTATL
+318 AMIARAGELEVPDDL
-333 RFDTVI
+333 RFDSII
-339 VDEGQDFSPE
+339 VDEGQDFSAD
-349 WATQLWRHAGDDARL
+349 WAQQLWRHADDDARR

-374 YARAPIDLPGWV
+374 YARPPIELPGWV
-386 TMRARSNF
+386 TLRAHSNF

-400 VRMLQTL
+400 VRMLQAL
-407 LESVSPG
+407 LPA
-414 AEHIEAASPFDADE
+414 AEHIEAASPFEADE
-428 VEFLVH
+428 VELLSY
-434 DAAHPLTQRVKEAIR
+434 DAAHPLTTRVKEAIR
-449 LCFAAGFRTEDVAIV
+449 LCFAAGFHAQDVAII

-501 EGDVLIE
+501 GGEVLIE

-518 PAVILAEV
+518 PAVILAEI
-526 DFETLDERALR
+526 DFETLDERTLR

-551 LVLSER
+551 LVASER
-557 AGRQLAERLGRAGEG
+557 AAAQLRDKLGAH

>member
-1 MAKLVP
+1 VAKVVP

-12 LDADG
+12 FDAGD
-17 AGAAAERERATL
+17 ASAAAERERATL
-29 TLLERALPDAYT
+29 TLLERALPAAYT

-71 LLAIEQR
+71 MLAIEQR
-78 SGFLEEGAHGLVT
+78 SGFLEEGPHGLVT

-111 QTRLAAR
+111 QSRLAAR
-118 LEARREVHGGE
+118 LAGAPGGG
-129 RTHRQADVLPGIEY
+129 VPGLEY
-143 LLYCPDHFVRN
+143 LLYCPDHFVRQP
-154 AHTAGI
+154 HTAGI
-160 EPARIVDAAA
+160 EPDRIVDAAT
-170 RDTLVARIQSILPR
+170 RDRLVPRIQAILPP
-184 GEHAARAAEVH
+184 GEHGARAAEVH

-216 ERVTRVAGGLAQ
+216 ERVTRVAGGLTQ
-228 WARSLE
+228 WARALDFS
-234 FTPYRLRVVGT
+234 PYRLRVVGT

-257 YRAAIDAGR
+257 YRASIEAGR

-280 LARIAPDGG
+280 LARIAPEGG

-302 SEHGERADY
+302 SEHGERPDY
-311 TRADAFD
+311 AMPDAFD
-318 AMIARAGELDVTATL
+318 AMIARAAELDIPAAL
-333 RFDTVI
+333 RFDTLI
-339 VDEGQDFSPE
+339 VDEGQDFSPA
-349 WATQLWRHAGDDARL
+349 WAEQLWRHARDDARL

-374 YARAPIDLPGWV
+374 YGRAPIELPGWV
-386 TMRARSNF
+386 TLHARSNF

-400 VRMLQTL
+400 VRMLQSL
-407 LESVSPG
+407 LEGVMPG

-428 VEFLVH
+428 VELLVY
-434 DAAHPLTQRVKEAIR
+434 DGAHPLTHRVKEAIR

-464 SWRGREQSEL
+464 SWRGRDQSEL

-501 EGDVLIE
+501 AGDVLIE

-518 PAVILAEV
+518 PAVILAEI

-557 AGRQLAERLGRAGEG
+557 AERQLRARLGGH
-572 P
+572 

>member
-1 MAKLVP
+1 VAKVIP

-12 LDADG
+12 LA
-17 AGAAAERERATL
+17 AGEAGGAAERELATL
-29 TLLERALPDAYT
+29 ELLERGLPAAYT

-49 RLDQGFSIYGDID
+49 RLDEGGFSIYGDID
-62 FVIVNAAGD
+62 FVVVNAAGE

-78 SGFLEEGAHGLVT
+78 SGFLEEGPHGLSS
-91 RHRGRD
+91 RRRGRD
-97 RNVAVGIARSRHAL
+97 RNVAVGIARSRTAL
-111 QTRLAAR
+111 QARLAAR
-118 LEARREVHGGE
+118 LGGPAP
-129 RTHRQADVLPGIEY
+129 RIEY
-143 LLYCPDHFVRN
+143 LLYCPDYFVRQ

-160 EPARIVDAAA
+160 EPERIVDAAV
-170 RDTLVARIQSILPR
+170 RDQLIPRIRAILPP
-184 GEHAARAAEVH
+184 GEHSGHAPEVH

-201 IKLEADVSARLGLAR
+201 IKLEPDVAARLGIAR
-216 ERVTRVAGGLAQ
+216 ERITRVAGGLSQ
-228 WARSLE
+228 WARALD
-234 FTPYRLRVVGT
+234 FDPYRLRVVGT

-257 YRAAIDAGR
+257 YSAAIAAGR

-280 LARIAPDGG
+280 LAHIAPEGG
-289 LACTFH
+289 MACTFH

-302 SEHGERADY
+302 AAHGERPDY
-311 TRADAFD
+311 AKPDAFD
-318 AMIARAGELDVTATL
+318 ALIARAGELEVPDDL
-333 RFDTVI
+333 RFDSII
-339 VDEGQDFSPE
+339 VDEGQDFSAD
-349 WATQLWRHAGDDARL
+349 WAQQLWRHADDDARR

-374 YARAPIDLPGWV
+374 YARPPIELPGWV
-386 TMRARSNF
+386 TLRAHSNF

-400 VRMLQTL
+400 VRMLQAL
-407 LESVSPG
+407 LPA
-414 AEHIEAASPFDADE
+414 AEHIEAASPFEADE
-428 VEFLVH
+428 VELLSY
-434 DAAHPLTQRVKEAIR
+434 DAAHPLTTRVKEAIR
-449 LCFAAGFRTEDVAIV
+449 LCFAAGFHAQDVAII

-501 EGDVLIE
+501 GGEVLIE

-518 PAVILAEV
+518 PAVILAEI
-526 DFETLDERALR
+526 DFETLDERTLR

-551 LVLSER
+551 LVASER
-557 AGRQLAERLGRAGEG
+557 AAAQLRDKLAAH

>member
-1 MAKLVP
+1 MAKVIP

-12 LDADG
+12 LA
-17 AGAAAERERATL
+17 AGEAGGAAERELATL
-29 TLLERALPDAYT
+29 ALLERGLPAAYT

-49 RLDQGFSIYGDID
+49 RLDEGGFSIYGDID
-62 FVIVNAAGD
+62 FVVVNAAGE

-78 SGFLEEGAHGLVT
+78 SGFLEEGPHGLSS
-91 RHRGRD
+91 RRRGRD
-97 RNVAVGIARSRHAL
+97 RNVAVGIARSRTAL
-111 QTRLAAR
+111 QARLAAR
-118 LEARREVHGGE
+118 LGGPVP
-129 RTHRQADVLPGIEY
+129 RIEY
-143 LLYCPDHFVRN
+143 LLYCPDYFVRQ

-160 EPARIVDAAA
+160 EPERIVDAAV
-170 RDTLVARIQSILPR
+170 RDQLIPRIRAILPP
-184 GEHAARAAEVH
+184 GEHSGHAPEVH

-201 IKLEADVSARLGLAR
+201 IKLEPDVAARLGIAR
-216 ERVTRVAGGLAQ
+216 ERITRVAGGLSQ
-228 WARSLE
+228 WARALD
-234 FTPYRLRVVGT
+234 FDPYRLRVVGT

-257 YRAAIDAGR
+257 YSAAIAAGR

-280 LARIAPDGG
+280 LAHIAPEGG

-302 SEHGERADY
+302 AAHGERPDY
-311 TRADAFD
+311 AKPDAFD
-318 AMIARAGELDVTATL
+318 ALIARAGELEVPDDL
-333 RFDTVI
+333 RFDSII
-339 VDEGQDFSPE
+339 VDEGQDFSAD
-349 WATQLWRHAGDDARL
+349 WAQQLWRHADDDARR

-374 YARAPIDLPGWV
+374 YARPPIELPGWV
-386 TMRARSNF
+386 TLRARSNF

-400 VRMLQTL
+400 VRMLQAL
-407 LESVSPG
+407 LPA
-414 AEHIEAASPFDADE
+414 AEHIEAASPFEADE
-428 VEFLVH
+428 VELLAY
-434 DAAHPLTQRVKEAIR
+434 DTAHPLTTRVKEAIR
-449 LCFAAGFRTEDVAIV
+449 LCFAAGFHAQDVAII

-501 EGDVLIE
+501 GGEVLIE

-518 PAVILAEV
+518 PAVILAEI
-526 DFETLDERALR
+526 DFETLDERTLR

-551 LVLSER
+551 LVASER
-557 AGRQLAERLGRAGEG
+557 AAAQLRDKLGAH

>member
-1 MAKLVP
+1 VAKVIP

-12 LDADG
+12 LA
-17 AGAAAERERATL
+17 AGEAGGAAERELATL
-29 TLLERALPDAYT
+29 ALLERGLPAAYT

-49 RLDQGFSIYGDID
+49 RLDEGGFSIYGDID
-62 FVIVNAAGD
+62 FVVVNAAGE

-78 SGFLEEGAHGLVT
+78 SGFLEEGPHGLSS
-91 RHRGRD
+91 RRRGRD
-97 RNVAVGIARSRHAL
+97 RNVAVGIARSRTAL
-111 QTRLAAR
+111 QARLAAR
-118 LEARREVHGGE
+118 LGGPVP
-129 RTHRQADVLPGIEY
+129 RIEY
-143 LLYCPDHFVRN
+143 LLYCPDYFVRQ

-160 EPARIVDAAA
+160 EPERIVDAAV
-170 RDTLVARIQSILPR
+170 RDQLIPRIRAILPP
-184 GEHAARAAEVH
+184 GEHSGHAPEVH

-201 IKLEADVSARLGLAR
+201 IKLEPDVAARLGIAR
-216 ERVTRVAGGLAQ
+216 ERITRVAGGLSQ
-228 WARSLE
+228 WARALD
-234 FTPYRLRVVGT
+234 FDPYRLRVVGT

-257 YRAAIDAGR
+257 YSAAIAAGR

-280 LARIAPDGG
+280 LAHIAPEGG

-302 SEHGERADY
+302 AAHGERPDY
-311 TRADAFD
+311 AKPDAFD
-318 AMIARAGELDVTATL
+318 ALIARAGELDVPDDL
-333 RFDTVI
+333 RFDSII
-339 VDEGQDFSPE
+339 VDEGQDFSAD
-349 WATQLWRHAGDDARL
+349 WAQQLWRHADDDARR

-374 YARAPIDLPGWV
+374 YARPPIELPGWV
-386 TMRARSNF
+386 TLRAHSNF

-400 VRMLQTL
+400 VRMLQAL
-407 LESVSPG
+407 LPA
-414 AEHIEAASPFDADE
+414 AEHIEAASPFEADE
-428 VEFLVH
+428 VELLSY
-434 DAAHPLTQRVKEAIR
+434 DAAHPLTTRVKEAIR
-449 LCFAAGFRTEDVAIV
+449 LCFAAGFHAQDVAII

-501 EGDVLIE
+501 GGEVLIE

-518 PAVILAEV
+518 PAVILAEI
-526 DFETLDERALR
+526 DFETLDERTLR

-551 LVLSER
+551 LVASER
-557 AGRQLAERLGRAGEG
+557 AAVQLRDKLGAH

>member
-1 MAKLVP
+1 VAKVVP

-12 LDADG
+12 FDAGD
-17 AGAAAERERATL
+17 ASAAAERERATL
-29 TLLERALPDAYT
+29 TLLERALPAAYT

-71 LLAIEQR
+71 MLAIEQR
-78 SGFLEEGAHGLVT
+78 SGFMEEGPQGLVT

-111 QTRLAAR
+111 QSRLAAR
-118 LEARREVHGGE
+118 LAIAPGGG
-129 RTHRQADVLPGIEY
+129 VPGLEY
-143 LLYCPDHFVRN
+143 LLYCPDHFVRQP
-154 AHTAGI
+154 HTAGI
-160 EPARIVDAAA
+160 EPDRIVDAAT
-170 RDTLVARIQSILPR
+170 RDRLVPRILAILPP
-184 GEHAARAAEVH
+184 GEHGARAAEVH

-216 ERVTRVAGGLAQ
+216 ERVTRVAGGLTQ
-228 WARSLE
+228 WARALDFS
-234 FTPYRLRVVGT
+234 PYRLRVVGT

-257 YRAAIDAGR
+257 YRASIEAGH

-280 LARIAPDGG
+280 LARIAPEGG

-302 SEHGERADY
+302 SEHGERPDY
-311 TRADAFD
+311 AMPDAFD
-318 AMIARAGELDVTATL
+318 AMIARAAELDIPAAL

-339 VDEGQDFSPE
+339 VDEGQDFSPA
-349 WATQLWRHAGDDARL
+349 WAAQLWRHAGEDARL

-374 YARAPIDLPGWV
+374 YARAPIELPGWV
-386 TMRARSNF
+386 TLHARSNF

-400 VRMLQTL
+400 VRMLQSL
-407 LESVSPG
+407 LEGVMPG

-428 VEFLVH
+428 VELLVY

-464 SWRGREQSEL
+464 SWRGRDQSEL

-501 EGDVLIE
+501 AGDVLIE

-518 PAVILAEV
+518 PAVILAEI

-557 AGRQLAERLGRAGEG
+557 AERQLRARLGGH
-572 P
+572 

>member
-1 MAKLVP
+1 MAKVVP

-12 LDADG
+12 LDASG
-17 AGAAAERERATL
+17 AAERELATL
-29 TLLERALPDAYT
+29 TLFERGLPAAYT

-49 RLDQGFSIYGDID
+49 RLDHGFSIYGDID
-62 FVIVNAAGD
+62 FVVVNAAGD

-78 SGFLEEGAHGLVT
+78 SGFLEEGEHGLVT
-91 RHRGRD
+91 RHKGRS

-118 LEARREVHGGE
+118 LGIGPDE
-129 RTHRQADVLPGIEY
+129 QAPRVEY
-143 LLYCPDHFVRN
+143 LLYCPDHFVRQ

-160 EPARIVDAAA
+160 EPERIVDAAV
-170 RDTLVARIQSILPR
+170 RDKLVPRIQAILPP
-184 GEHAARAAEVH
+184 GEPAARAHEVH

-201 IKLEADVSARLGLAR
+201 IKLEADVSARLGMAR
-216 ERVTRVAGGLAQ
+216 ERVTRVAGGLTQ
-228 WARSLE
+228 WARSLD
-234 FTPYRLRVVGT
+234 FAPYRLRVVGT

-280 LARIAPDGG
+280 LAAIAPEGG
-289 LACTFH
+289 MACTFH

-302 SEHGERADY
+302 AAHGERPDY
-311 TRADAFD
+311 ARADAFD
-318 AMIARAGELDVTATL
+318 AMIARAGELEVPPDL
-333 RFDTVI
+333 RFDTLI
-339 VDEGQDFSPE
+339 VDEGQDFSPD
-349 WATQLWRHAGDDARL
+349 WATQLWRHAGDDARR

-386 TMRARSNF
+386 TLRARSNF

-400 VRMLQTL
+400 VRMLQAL
-407 LESVSPG
+407 LPE
-414 AEHIEAASPFDADE
+414 AEHIEAASPFEADE
-428 VEFLVH
+428 VELLVY
-434 DAAHPLTQRVKEAIR
+434 DAEHTLTQRVKEAIR
-449 LCFAAGFRTEDVAIV
+449 LCFAAGFHAGDVAII

-501 EGDVLIE
+501 GGDVLIE

-526 DFETLDERALR
+526 DFDTLDERALR

-557 AGRQLAERLGRAGEG
+557 AAVQLRARLAQGHHA
-572 P
+572 